1 MALRVGLIQKGERR
15 EDGSDSRAVKE
26 VSHEVSQ
33 MNWILRTQNT
43 KL

>member
-1 MALRVGLIQKGERR
+1 MELRVGHIQKGERR
-15 EDGSDSRAVKE
+15 GDGSDSRAVKE

-33 MNWILRTQNT
+33 MNWILKTQKT